1 MPDITMLIM
10 EAHEWFRRRFAQLDD
25 ARTPADL
32 DAVWQALTERLAI
45 HADAEEAIF
54 YPCLRQRGDVD
65 GEETKDAIRDHNK
78 IRRAIA
84 DASAQ
89 PVAGKEWHAAVARAR
104 SENSAHLIEEEDQA
118 LPDFRKH
125 AAMQQRI
132 DLGAEWIRFHAVRSQ
147 RDGASLAPVDVQRY
161 LERTKR

>member
-10 EAHEWFRRRFAQLDD
+10 EDHEWFRRRFAQLDD

-89 PVAGKEWHAAVARAR
+89 PVAGKEWHAA
-104 SENSAHLIEEEDQA
+104 
-118 LPDFRKH
+118 
-125 AAMQQRI
+125 MQQRI